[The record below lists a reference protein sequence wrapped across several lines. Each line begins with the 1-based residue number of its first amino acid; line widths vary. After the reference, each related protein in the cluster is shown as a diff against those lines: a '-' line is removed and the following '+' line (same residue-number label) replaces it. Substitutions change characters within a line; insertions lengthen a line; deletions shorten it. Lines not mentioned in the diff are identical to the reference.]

1 MVEEVGLVIIV
12 VVVVAVVVVV
22 VVVVVVLFRAC
33 RIFVPCQLS
42 KEKLDPDSQVPNRNG
57 TEGKESSMFVCM
69 V

>member
-1 MVEEVGLVIIV
+1 MVEEVGVVIIV
-12 VVVVAVVVVV
+12 VVVVA

-42 KEKLDPDSQVPNRNG
+42 KGKLDPDSQVPNRNG
-57 TEGKESSMFVCM
+57 TEGKESSMFVRM